1 VVATTTT
8 LQGISDIMDGC
19 AVISDSAPDFAT
31 KVVEL
36 LADDGMRM
44 ELGAKGLSVISA
56 HFAPDRAYG
65 GIAAAAGQTA
75 GVAIEV
81 FHAS

>member
-1 VVATTTT
+1 
-8 LQGISDIMDGC
+8 
-19 AVISDSAPDFAT
+19 
-31 KVVEL
+31 
-36 LADDGMRM
+36 M

-65 GIAAAAGQTA
+65 GIAAAAEA
-75 GVAIEV
+75 GIEV